1 MIYEFNGKAPKID
14 PSAYISESASIIG
27 DVTIEADC
35 YVGPGAVIR
44 ADWPGSPIRI
54 GYGSAVEE
62 GAILHVGGKDIMM
75 DVGEKVTIAH
85 GCIIHGNKLADNCN
99 IGMGAIVSKG
109 AVIGEYAIVAEGAL
123 VKQNQEIPP
132 RVVVGGMPAK
142 VLRELLDRDIEVWD
156 KTKLWYIKLARQ
168 YTTPGMIKRLD

>member
-1 MIYEFNGKAPKID
+1 
-14 PSAYISESASIIG
+14 
-27 DVTIEADC
+27 
-35 YVGPGAVIR
+35 
-44 ADWPGSPIRI
+44 
-54 GYGSAVEE
+54 
-62 GAILHVGGKDIMM
+62 M

-85 GCIIHGNKLADNCN
+85 GCIIHGNKLADTCN

-109 AVIGEYAIVAEGAL
+109 ANIGEYAIVAEGAL

-142 VLRELLDRDIEVWD
+142 VLRELLYRDIEVWD
-156 KTKLWYIKLARQ
+156 KTKLWYIKLAQQ